1 MDHFLLKVSINVSV
15 WFSFSSKL
23 VPIRDFTV
31 FNGTSV
37 KIYGIPECIWLG
49 FQMQTS
55 GNPIFFFL
63 HPTMSMFCFLCS
75 NCWLHF
81 NEFTICNLYHLRY
94 HSSWFSFSH
103 SVAFYWPRQLLL
115 ERVLKIWLIRQKD
128 KWVRAIR
135 VVLSAHCWSIALNF
149 LNVSFNIFSRLVT

>member
-1 MDHFLLKVSINVSV
+1 MIIFRWIIFCWKCQLMCLYDLAFHLNLCQS
-15 WFSFSSKL
+15 
-23 VPIRDFTV
+23 
-31 FNGTSV
+31 GTSPYLMAQV
-37 KIYGIPECIWLG
+37 WRYTVYQNASDLI
-49 FQMQTS
+49 
-55 GNPIFFFL
+55 FFL

-135 VVLSAHCWSIALNF
+135 VVLTAHCWSIALNF